1 MTLKDKELFSSDPL
15 KKISVEDETDDI
27 PMDKKFLIEQN

>member
-15 KKISVEDETDDI
+15 KMISVEDETDDI